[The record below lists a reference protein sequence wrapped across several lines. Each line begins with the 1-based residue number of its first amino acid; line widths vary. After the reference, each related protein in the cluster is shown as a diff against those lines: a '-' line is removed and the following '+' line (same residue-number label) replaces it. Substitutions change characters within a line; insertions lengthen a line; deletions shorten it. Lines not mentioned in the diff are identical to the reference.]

1 MSNRPIVIVPVDGSR
16 ETEWTVDF
24 ASSVARRAAADL
36 HMVHVLSRAGGRW
49 IGPEAETGVRAR
61 LRALRPLV
69 EREGLRLRTIT
80 LRGRPESVIPA
91 YAQLNAASM
100 IVVSRNYGTPS
111 FWRNSALANRI
122 SRSSPVPVIVLP
134 SSAPV
139 EPAAPAAPLSL
150 KRIMVA
156 VDFNVA
162 SAIGVRTA
170 ADLARRH
177 GAHLTMVH
185 AMTWPPAM
193 VFSGGEAAR
202 LLRGLPAE
210 ASAIAE
216 RLKRKIRAFRVG
228 DVESLVVTGVASR
241 RIVEAATSNADLIV
255 MGVAPRTSFDE
266 AAFGSTLRA
275 VLRRATIPVLVV
287 PVVAGAE
294 PWLGDANGADA
305 FSFAVADDA
314 VTPLAAQ

>member
-16 ETEWTVDF
+16 ETEWTVAF

-69 EREGLRLRTIT
+69 EREGLRFRTIT

-91 YAQLNAASM
+91 YAQLNAAKT
-100 IVVSRNYGTPS
+100 IVVGRNYGTS
-111 FWRNSALANRI
+111 GFWRNGAVANRI

-134 SSAPV
+134 TSAPV
-139 EPAAPAAPLSL
+139 EPVAPLSL

-170 ADLARRH
+170 SDLARRH
-177 GAHLTMVH
+177 GARLTMVH
-185 AMTWPPAM
+185 AMTWPPNM

-210 ASAIAE
+210 ARAIAK
-216 RLKRKIRAFRVG
+216 RLKRKVRAFRVA
-228 DVESLVVTGVASR
+228 DVESLVVTGVPSR
-241 RIVEAATSNADLIV
+241 RIVETAASSNADLIV
-255 MGVAPRTSFDE
+255 MGVAPRTPFDE
-266 AAFGSTLRA
+266 AVFGSTLRG
-275 VLRRATIPVLVV
+275 VLRRATVPVLVV
-287 PVVAGAE
+287 PVVAGGQ
-294 PWLGDANGADA
+294 PWLDDANGSDA
-305 FSFAVADDA
+305 FSFDVAEGA
-314 VTPLAAQ
+314 VTPLAA

>member
-24 ASSVARRAAADL
+24 ASNVARRAAADL
-36 HMVHVLSRAGGRW
+36 HMVHVLARAGGRW

-69 EREGLRLRTIT
+69 EREGLRFRIIT

-91 YAQLNAASM
+91 YAQLNAASTV
-100 IVVSRNYGTPS
+100 VVSRNYGTSS
-111 FWRNSALANRI
+111 FWRNGAVANRI

-139 EPAAPAAPLSL
+139 EPAAPWSL

-162 SAIGVRTA
+162 SAFGVRTA
-170 ADLARRH
+170 ADIATRH
-177 GAHLTMVH
+177 GARLTMVH
-185 AMTWPPAM
+185 AMTWPPNM

-216 RLKRKIRAFRVG
+216 RLKKKVRAFQVR
-228 DVESLVVTGVASR
+228 DLESLVVTGVPYR
-241 RIVEAATSNADLIV
+241 RIVQTAASSDADLIV

-266 AAFGSTLRA
+266 AVFGSTLRA
-275 VLRRATIPVLVV
+275 VLRRATTPVLVV
-287 PVVAGAE
+287 PVVAGAY
-294 PWLGDANGADA
+294 PWLDEADGRDA
-305 FSFAVADDA
+305 FSFDVADDA
-314 VTPLAAQ
+314 VTPLAA

>member
-24 ASSVARRAAADL
+24 ASNVARRAAADL

-49 IGPEAETGVRAR
+49 IGPEAETGVSAR

-69 EREGLRLRTIT
+69 EREGLRFRTIT

-91 YAQLNAASM
+91 YAQLNAASTV
-100 IVVSRNYGTPS
+100 VVSRNYETSS
-111 FWRNSALANRI
+111 FWRNGAVANRI
-122 SRSSPVPVIVLP
+122 CRSSPVPVIVLP
-134 SSAPV
+134 TSAPI
-139 EPAAPAAPLSL
+139 APAASLSL
-150 KRIMVA
+150 KHIMVA

-177 GAHLTMVH
+177 GARVTMVH
-185 AMTWPPAM
+185 AMTWPPNM
-193 VFSGGEAAR
+193 VFSSAEAAR
-202 LLRGLPAE
+202 LLRGLPTE

-216 RLKRKIRAFRVG
+216 RLKRKVRAFGVR
-228 DVESLVVTGVASR
+228 DAESLVVTGVPSR
-241 RIVEAATSNADLIV
+241 RIVETAANSNADLLV

-275 VLRRATIPVLVV
+275 VLRRATIPVLIV

-294 PWLGDANGADA
+294 PWLEDANGADA
-305 FSFAVADDA
+305 FSFDAADDA
-314 VTPLAAQ
+314 VRPLAA

>member
-1 MSNRPIVIVPVDGSR
+1 MSTRPLVIVPVDGSR
-16 ETEWTVDF
+16 ETGWTVDF
-24 ASSVARRAAADL
+24 ASSLARRWAADL
-36 HMVHVLSRAGGRW
+36 HVVHVMSRAGGRW
-49 IGPEAETGVRAR
+49 SGPEADSGVRAR
-61 LRALRPLV
+61 LAALPSLL
-69 EREGLRLRTIT
+69 EREGLRFRSIT
-80 LRGRPESVIPA
+80 LRGKPESVIPA
-91 YAQLNAASM
+91 YAQLNAAST
-100 IVVSRNYGTPS
+100 IVVGRDYGTS
-111 FWRNSALANRI
+111 RFWRNGAIANRI

-134 SSAPV
+134 ASAPAG
-139 EPAAPAAPLSL
+139 PAAPVSL

-170 ADLARRH
+170 ADIAKRH
-177 GAHLTMVH
+177 GARLTMVH
-185 AMTWPPAM
+185 AMTWPANM

-216 RLKRKIRAFRVG
+216 RLKRKVRAVRVG
-228 DVESLVVTGVASR
+228 DVESLVVTGIPSR
-241 RIVEAATSNADLIV
+241 RIVEAAANSNADLLV

-294 PWLGDANGADA
+294 PWLDDAIGADA
-305 FSFAVADDA
+305 FSFSAVDDA
-314 VTPLAAQ
+314 IMPLAA